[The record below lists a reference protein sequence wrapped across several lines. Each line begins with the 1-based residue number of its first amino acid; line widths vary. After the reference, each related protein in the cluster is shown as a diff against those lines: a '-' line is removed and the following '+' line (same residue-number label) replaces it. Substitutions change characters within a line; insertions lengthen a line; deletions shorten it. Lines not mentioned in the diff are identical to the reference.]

1 MDRECLGQSCSILT
15 PSSHVQMEYEGER
28 WVQGAE
34 AQAVDGEVEAKA
46 NALEVKADVQEA
58 E

>member
-1 MDRECLGQSCSILT
+1 
-15 PSSHVQMEYEGER
+15 MEYEGEQ

-34 AQAVDGEVEAKA
+34 AQAVEVDVEAKA
-46 NALEVKADVQEA
+46 NALEVKTNVQEA

>member
-1 MDRECLGQSCSILT
+1 
-15 PSSHVQMEYEGER
+15 MEYEGER

-34 AQAVDGEVEAKA
+34 VQAVDVEAKA
-46 NALEVKADVQEA
+46 NALEVKANAQEV